1 MSLVTQIAS
10 LATRVATEIK
20 LLRTQFEP
28 ALPTVASGPEH
39 VLTDSGAGPVW
50 KTHPSLASVTTSG
63 DIMVSG
69 MTVGL
74 GAGAEASNVAFG
86 TDALAA
92 NTTGYNSVAM
102 GAEALLEQTSGGYN
116 VAVGYAAW
124 WSLSGSA
131 TYNTAIGTLAASSWT
146 SGGSNTII
154 GAAAGDFIASGSSNT
169 LIGRWKGPSS
179 GATLSSTLVLSAGTT
194 VRAYCDSAG
203 KWGFGTTAPTAGVDT
218 AGDAIRVRTAATPA
232 SASAAGDTGTVK
244 WDTNYVYVCVATN
257 TWKRAA
263 LSTW

>member
-1 MSLVTQIAS
+1 MPEGLPAYSGTSAEVLVQGPGGTSWSAS
-10 LATRVATEIK
+10 
-20 LLRTQFEP
+20 
-28 ALPTVASGPEH
+28 
-39 VLTDSGAGPVW
+39 
-50 KTHPSLASVTTSG
+50 PSLTGLSTSQ
-63 DIMVSG
+63 DILVSG

-74 GAGAEASNVAFG
+74 GAGAEVSNVAFG

-92 NTTGYNSVAM
+92 NTTGYGSVAV

-124 WSLSGSA
+124 WSLSGS
-131 TYNTAIGTLAASSWT
+131 TIYNTAIGTLAASSWT
-146 SGGSNTII
+146 SGSNTII

>member
-10 LATRVATEIK
+10 LATRVAAEIK
-20 LLRTQFEP
+20 LLRTEIP
-28 ALPTVASGPEH
+28 PDLPTVASGPEH

-74 GAGAEASNVAFG
+74 GAGAEVSNVAFG

-92 NTTGYNSVAM
+92 NTTGYGSVAM